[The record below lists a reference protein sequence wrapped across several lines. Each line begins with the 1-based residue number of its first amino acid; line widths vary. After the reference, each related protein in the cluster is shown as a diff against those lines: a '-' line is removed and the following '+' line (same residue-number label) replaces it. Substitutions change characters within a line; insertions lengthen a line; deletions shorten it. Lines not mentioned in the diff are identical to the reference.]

1 MKPNYEA
8 LQRLL
13 DPVDSFSRTPG
24 FFFVLEHVYVLMLNV
39 LQFSESDPR
48 LQNVFVCRYRT
59 ELWITATYSVV

>member
-48 LQNVFVCRYRT
+48 LQNVFISASGYAASRAH
-59 ELWITATYSVV
+59 WIRGS